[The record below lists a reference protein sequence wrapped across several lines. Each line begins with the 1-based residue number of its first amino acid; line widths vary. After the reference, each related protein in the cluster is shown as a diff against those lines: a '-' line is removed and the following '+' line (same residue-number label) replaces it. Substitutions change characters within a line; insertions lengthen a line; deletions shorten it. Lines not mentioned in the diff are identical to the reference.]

1 MALIVFCIRI
11 GSWFVRWCAF
21 ATKYAQNTLV
31 GAIVLRKGHILA
43 IELYLCKCG
52 FEDES
57 LRLFVIEY
65 VANNVQTKP

>member
-1 MALIVFCIRI
+1 MFFAFELDLGLCD
-11 GSWFVRWCAF
+11 GSLF
-21 ATKYAQNTLV
+21 ATKYAQNPLV

-52 FEDES
+52 FVDES